1 MVLLDMLLV
10 LIVNDLPNQAIIHLQ
25 TEINSQY
32 SIYWCYNLLIT

>member
-32 SIYWCYNLLIT
+32 SIY